1 LLYGGI
7 RAFGPHLLH
16 PLFKF
21 RAATMCDVGIKALLY
36 SAAISSNLGA
46 KSILDALTWQTVAI
60 LLILAILGIAGH
72 ALQRRWA
79 TVT

>member
-1 LLYGGI
+1 MYG
-7 RAFGPHLLH
+7 
-16 PLFKF
+16 
-21 RAATMCDVGIKALLY
+21 VGIKTLLY